1 MRLKTA
7 AALLLL
13 GLVALVAGIGQ
24 LSWWAP
30 NDRVTATIPADTQDA
45 PLTVIDNRLGDLR
58 GGEATLTIRSEGSF
72 VLATGR
78 PDDVAGWVGPAAHN
92 TIAGASDDGKV
103 LTVQHADGE
112 ASSPNPAGADVFA
125 STQNASG
132 EYEYHWDVPDNGE
145 WQLMLATD
153 GSAPAPKDISIT
165 WPSHATTPW
174 AVPLIVIGA
183 LLVVAAGVLAFLH
196 TRQAGSHGGPSGSA
210 TGPWPRRRTPGSTTA
225 TAAVPRTPGKA
236 PRMADGATRRPGA
249 VRLGAGLAVVVL
261 GLTAAPAAQAT
272 TAPSPGATQAP
283 SAGRVLL
290 DDQLTRILEQT
301 ANAVQAGDDA
311 KDAGKLSL
319 RVGGSALLARTQNYK
334 VRAAVASAPALSPVR
349 AADLRTSVITTQR
362 EWPRTVM
369 AVTQGEGN
377 TTPQLLTLRQESA
390 RSNYKLIE
398 AAPLLPGATFPA
410 TPRSGAEQVPLD
422 SKAGLAYTPAE
433 AIAGVADRLTYPDS
447 VWADR
452 VPENAYIKDTIG
464 YQGDIVKNGPNGNF
478 TAKHTLVG
486 NEATAFRT
494 ADGGAVVLAPLDF
507 VFEGTP
513 KASGDKLTLADD
525 AAALAG
531 GKETTAGISL
541 TFRESL
547 VIVVPADGGAKEVT
561 LIGATRNLTGAALK

>member
-30 NDRVTATIPADTQDA
+30 NDRVTATIPAGTQDA

-92 TIAGASDDGKV
+92 TIAGASDDGRV

-153 GSAPAPKDISIT
+153 GSAPAPRDISIT

-196 TRQAGSHGGPSGSA
+196 TRQAGSHGGPAGSA
-210 TGPWPRRRTPGSTTA
+210 TGPWPRRRTTGSTA
-225 TAAVPRTPGKA
+225 TAAIPRTPGKA
-236 PRMADGATRRPGA
+236 PRMADGATRRPGT

-261 GLTAAPAAQAT
+261 GLSAAPAAQAT
-272 TAPSPGATQAP
+272 TAPSPSAAQAP

-486 NEATAFRT
+486 NEAAAFRT
-494 ADGGAVVLAPLDF
+494 ADGGAVILAPLDF
-507 VFEGTP
+507 LFEGTP

>member
-153 GSAPAPKDISIT
+153 GSAPAPRDISIT

-196 TRQAGSHGGPSGSA
+196 TRQAGSHGGPAGSA
-210 TGPWPRRRTPGSTTA
+210 TGPWPRRRTTGSTA
-225 TAAVPRTPGKA
+225 TAAIPRTPGKA
-236 PRMADGATRRPGA
+236 PRMADGATRRSGT

-272 TAPSPGATQAP
+272 TAPSPSAAQAP

-349 AADLRTSVITTQR
+349 AANLRTSVITTQR
-362 EWPRTVM
+362 DWPRTVM
-369 AVTQGEGN
+369 AVTQGDGN

-390 RSNYKLIE
+390 RSNYKLVE

-422 SKAGLAYTPAE
+422 SKAGLAYTPAD

-486 NEATAFRT
+486 NEAAAFRT
-494 ADGGAVVLAPLDF
+494 ADGGAVILAPLDF

>member
-153 GSAPAPKDISIT
+153 GSAPAPRDISIT

-196 TRQAGSHGGPSGSA
+196 TRQAGSHGGPAGSA
-210 TGPWPRRRTPGSTTA
+210 TGPWPRRRTTGSTA
-225 TAAVPRTPGKA
+225 TAAIPRTPGKA
-236 PRMADGATRRPGA
+236 KRMADGATRRPGA

-261 GLTAAPAAQAT
+261 GLSAAPAAQAT
-272 TAPSPGATQAP
+272 TAPSPSTAQAP

-486 NEATAFRT
+486 NEAAAFRT
-494 ADGGAVVLAPLDF
+494 ADGGAVILAPLDF

-513 KASGDKLTLADD
+513 KAAGDKLTLADD

-561 LIGATRNLTGAALK
+561 LIGATRNLTGAVLK

>member
-1 MRLKTA
+1 M
-7 AALLLL
+7 LL

-153 GSAPAPKDISIT
+153 GSAPAPRDISIT

-196 TRQAGSHGGPSGSA
+196 TRQAGSHGGPAGSA
-210 TGPWPRRRTPGSTTA
+210 TGPWPRRRTTGSTA
-225 TAAVPRTPGKA
+225 TAAIPRTPGKA
-236 PRMADGATRRPGA
+236 KRMADGATRRPGA

-261 GLTAAPAAQAT
+261 GLSAAPAAQAT
-272 TAPSPGATQAP
+272 TAPSPSTAQAP

-486 NEATAFRT
+486 NEAAAFRT
-494 ADGGAVVLAPLDF
+494 ADGGAVILAPLDF

-513 KASGDKLTLADD
+513 KAAGDKLTLADD

-561 LIGATRNLTGAALK
+561 LIGATRNLTGAVLK

>member
-92 TIAGASDDGKV
+92 TIAGASDDGRV

-153 GSAPAPKDISIT
+153 GSAPAPRDISIT

-196 TRQAGSHGGPSGSA
+196 TRQAGSHGGPAGSA
-210 TGPWPRRRTPGSTTA
+210 TGPWPRRRTTGSTA
-225 TAAVPRTPGKA
+225 TAAIPRMPGKA
-236 PRMADGATRRPGA
+236 PRMADGATRRPGT

-261 GLTAAPAAQAT
+261 GLSAAPAAQAT
-272 TAPSPGATQAP
+272 TAPSPSAAQAP

-311 KDAGKLSL
+311 KDASKLSL

-486 NEATAFRT
+486 NEAAAFRT
-494 ADGGAVVLAPLDF
+494 ADGGAVILAPLDF
-507 VFEGTP
+507 LFEGTP